1 MLWRALKH
9 VENGFFIDIGA
20 QDPVIDSVSLAFCEH
35 GWQGVHVE
43 PTQQYSDKLRNVYL
57 SENVLQMAIGSHEG
71 MLSFYEFEDT
81 GLSTADIEIARR
93 HQEAGF
99 KCIETLVPMISL
111 DSLFE
116 RIDVKDV
123 HWLKLDVEGLEKT
136 VLEGW
141 KNTSILPWI
150 FVIESTAPLT
160 QAETYSEWEYLL
172 LDKGYRWIY
181 FDGLN
186 RFYIA
191 PNHLDLVEAFKSPP
205 NIFDN
210 FQLSGSASQPFYKM
224 VRSSTQ
230 QSDIRAQQAQAQ
242 AQQSDIRAQQAQAQ
256 AQQSDIRAQQAQAQ
270 AQQSDIRAQQ
280 AQAQVKVL
288 LNSKSWLITS
298 PLRFANHYV
307 HRMVSA
313 IHEHRLSSGLKRR
326 LRSVIQQ
333 IGRWILR
340 QPLLRK
346 IGFFILNRLPRFR
359 ARLRLIIV
367 SSTPKV
373 NLVANSI
380 PILSPRAK
388 LIYIDLKRALEKR
401 QG

>member
-256 AQQSDIRAQQAQAQ
+256 
-270 AQQSDIRAQQ
+270 
-280 AQAQVKVL
+280 VKVL